1 MHKANMGTLNQLN
14 EEFYVN
20 YKRLV
25 LQNVHKL
32 ARDTEQQAATIN
44 AVQGITD
51 QHLQTAWSSKKYTVS
66 DNMQTDGVTSLKA
79 QLDQAPF
86 QMAQSQPSLVPS
98 TEQSNFMN
106 LFSMPAISERASSQT
121 QLKHKADVEMSE
133 DGLNDTENHGAQSK
147 DPEK

>member
-32 ARDTEQQAATIN
+32 ARDTERQVATIN

-51 QHLQTAWSSKKYTVS
+51 
-66 DNMQTDGVTSLKA
+66 
-79 QLDQAPF
+79 
-86 QMAQSQPSLVPS
+86 
-98 TEQSNFMN
+98 
-106 LFSMPAISERASSQT
+106 
-121 QLKHKADVEMSE
+121 
-133 DGLNDTENHGAQSK
+133 
-147 DPEK
+147 